1 MHLFKKQFFSSFQC
15 LGLQFLWMKD
25 GVMSVM
31 FGRLSTTWFLHMCVF
46 LPHSKHTFPTANLYT
61 DLVIQKTNW
70 WISLLRFIRFD
81 TFNSWLSH
89 LHTSHINI
97 YVYLYTFEAEPVVF
111 GILVHMYVSTIW
123 YLISGLAMMNQH
135 LRLCNVG
142 ESPHPWTANSTNSHH
157 WGGAAR

>member
-1 MHLFKKQFFSSFQC
+1 MQFYYQVFMHLFKKQFFSSFQC

-31 FGRLSTTWFLHMCVF
+31 FGRLSTAWFLHMCVF

-81 TFNSWLSH
+81 TLIH
-89 LHTSHINI
+89 DSHISILRILI
-97 YVYLYTFEAEPVVF
+97 YTYIRHDMYIYIYTYIWSWTCCIWHSSPYVRFNNMIFNLRF
-111 GILVHMYVSTIW
+111 GHDEST
-123 YLISGLAMMNQH
+123 S
-135 LRLCNVG
+135 
-142 ESPHPWTANSTNSHH
+142 STL
-157 WGGAAR
+157 